1 MEVRY
6 FKLVIAIAETG
17 SITRAAERLFLTQPA
32 LSHQLKELETQL
44 GCQIFTRINRRL
56 ILTPSGKIFLNSSY
70 LITNEIIK
78 LQQEMKRI
86 VTGESGRIRLATESA
101 TCYHWLPRILKQYQ
115 EQFPNVEVQLN
126 TNDVNQ
132 HLELL
137 LSGKVDVAII
147 HRKKSDKNIQYIE
160 LFDDEVVALL
170 SANDALS
177 RKKFLEPE
185 DFRSITYITHS
196 KQIDRSA
203 FFESFLK
210 PNKITPKKVIYI
222 QLTEA
227 VVEMV
232 KEGLGAAVMAN
243 WLASP
248 YFDSQ
253 RLKPVRI
260 TRAGIRRTWYIA
272 ALKKDDR
279 PRFLESFIQL
289 IKKSIPDTQKNLNL
303 LHHVT

>member
-17 SITRAAERLFLTQPA
+17 SVTRAAERLFLTQPA

-44 GCQIFTRINRRL
+44 GCQIFTRINRKL
-56 ILTPSGKIFLNSSY
+56 ILTPSGKSFLNSAY
-70 LITNEIIK
+70 LIINEIDK

-86 VTGESGRIRLATESA
+86 VTGESGRIRLATESS

-132 HLELL
+132 HLDLL
-137 LSGKVDVAII
+137 LTGKVDVAII
-147 HRKKSDKNIQYIE
+147 HRKKADKNIQYIE
-160 LFDDEVVALL
+160 LFEDEVVALI
-170 SANDALS
+170 SPNDALS
-177 RKKFLEPE
+177 LKKFLEPE
-185 DFRSITYITHS
+185 DFRTVTYITHS
-196 KQIDRSA
+196 KQFDQSA

-227 VVEMV
+227 VVGMV
-232 KEGLGAAVMAN
+232 REGLGVAVMAN

-248 YFDSQ
+248 YFDSN

-260 TRAGIRRTWYIA
+260 TRPGIRRTWYIA
-272 ALKKDDR
+272 VLMRGDR
-279 PRFLESFIQL
+279 PRYLESFIQL
-289 IKKSIPDTQKNLNL
+289 IRKSILNSRFN
-303 LHHVT
+303 